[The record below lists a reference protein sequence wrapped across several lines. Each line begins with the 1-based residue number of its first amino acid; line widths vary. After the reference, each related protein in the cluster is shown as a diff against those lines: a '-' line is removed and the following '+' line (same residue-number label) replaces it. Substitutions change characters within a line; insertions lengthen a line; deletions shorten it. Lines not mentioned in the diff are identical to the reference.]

1 MPDLNK
7 ALSEGTDARGG
18 YTVPEIWAKKIYDLM
33 QEHSKLLP
41 LCEIVNMTSD
51 TWLAPTVTAG
61 STAYWVA
68 ELGTITASNLTF
80 GQVTLTAKKVAA
92 KIQLSTELEEDSLVE
107 IMKLVSNQMAQDLA
121 IAVDSEILNGTG
133 GQFTSYWRTIAGNT
147 VAAAGANGDAISTV
161 KFSNALYEGQ
171 VDFFNYDWS
180 IMHPRVLRDVRNL
193 TDANARPI
201 FNQETFGSPL
211 LKTGAIGTI
220 LGMKVMEHT
229 SIPITITKGSGT
241 TLTDVIVVKS
251 KKCGIFGK
259 RRSLTAHK
267 FYDID
272 DDSYYLQVNMRVAF
286 AVAYPNAICIIKD
299 IT

>member
-1 MPDLNK
+1 MDLNK
-7 ALSEGTDARGG
+7 ALSEGTNNKGG
-18 YTVPEIWAKKIYDLM
+18 YSVPDIWAKKLYDLM
-33 QEHSKLLP
+33 QEKSKLIP
-41 LCEIVNMTSD
+41 LCEVINMTSD
-51 TWLAPTVTAG
+51 VWYAPTVTAG

-68 ELGTITASNLTF
+68 ELGTITNSDLTF

-92 KIQLSTELEEDSLVE
+92 KIQLSTELDEDSLVD
-107 IMKLVSNQMAQDLA
+107 IMKLVSNQMATDLA
-121 IAVDSEILNGTG
+121 LAVDSEILNGTG

-147 VAAAGANGDAISTV
+147 VSAGASGDDISV
-161 KFSNALYEGQ
+161 AKFSNAQYEGQ
-171 VDFFNYDWS
+171 VDYFNYDWT
-180 IMHPRVLRDVRNL
+180 IMHPRCLRDVRNL

-229 SIPITITKGSGT
+229 SIPITITKSSGY
-241 TLTDVIVVKS
+241 TLTDVIVVQS

-259 RRSLTAHK
+259 RRGLTAHK

-272 DDSYYLQVNMRVAF
+272 DDSWYLQVNMRVAF

-299 IT
+299 IK

>member
-1 MPDLNK
+1 MDLNK
-7 ALSEGTDARGG
+7 ALSEGTNSAGG
-18 YTVPEIWAKKIYDLM
+18 YSVPEIWAKKLYDLM
-33 QEHSKLLP
+33 QEKSKLIP
-41 LCEIVNMTSD
+41 LCEVVNMTSD
-51 TWLAPTVTAG
+51 TWYAPTVTDG

-68 ELGTITASNLTF
+68 ELGTITASDLTF

-92 KIQLSTELEEDSLVE
+92 KIQLSTELDEDSMVD
-107 IMKLVSNQMAQDLA
+107 IMKLVSNQMATDLA
-121 IAVDSEILNGTG
+121 LAVDSEILNGTG

-147 VAAAGANGDAISTV
+147 VTAGASGDDISV
-161 KFSNALYEGQ
+161 AKFSNAQYEGQ
-171 VDFFNYDWS
+171 VDYFNYDWT
-180 IMHPRVLRDVRNL
+180 IMHPRCLRDVRNL

-229 SIPITITKGSGT
+229 SIPITITKSSGH
-241 TLTDVIVVKS
+241 TLTDVIVVQS

-259 RRSLTAHK
+259 RRGLTAHK

-272 DDSYYLQVNMRVAF
+272 DDSWYLQVNMRVAF

-299 IT
+299 IK